1 MGKRD
6 FTSASQD
13 LIGNLTRGNELT
25 SKIPEIPKIDT
36 VPADMSNTITD
47 NATGEVENNA
57 VGKTGDDASKK
68 SYRKR
73 KKPMERKFQ
82 IAMGEELYQE
92 LSAEADAEGMALN
105 TYIRNL
111 LTKRKISMKQLQNT
125 YKAVIK

>member
-25 SKIPEIPKIDT
+25 SKIPKNDT
-36 VPADMSNTITD
+36 VPAVMSNTITG
-47 NATGEVENNA
+47 NTTNEVENNA
-57 VGKTGDDASKK
+57 VSKTDDDASKK

>member
-25 SKIPEIPKIDT
+25 SKISEIPKNDT
-36 VPADMSNTITD
+36 VPAVMSNTITG
-47 NATGEVENNA
+47 NATNEVENNA
-57 VGKTGDDASKK
+57 VSKTDDDAPKK
-68 SYRKR
+68 SGRKR

-82 IAMGEELYQE
+82 IAMSEELYQE
-92 LSAEADAEGMALN
+92 LSAEAYAEGMALN

-111 LTKRKISMKQLQNT
+111 LTKRKIYMK
-125 YKAVIK
+125 

>member
-25 SKIPEIPKIDT
+25 SKIPEISKIDT

-111 LTKRKISMKQLQNT
+111 LTKRKISMK
-125 YKAVIK
+125 